1 MKIFGEESNKAWQ
14 ARALYKFKKVYHV
27 TLFLRWKQSDKTTI
41 SSYIYIFLFLYH
53 YILNYI
59 L

>member
-1 MKIFGEESNKAWQ
+1 MKIFGEEPNKAWQ
-14 ARALYKFKKVYHV
+14 ARALYKFEKVYHV
-27 TLFLRWKQSDKTTI
+27 TLFLRWEQSDKTTN